1 MSDSTGGST
10 RSKATHESTAP
21 PAPAASEA
29 IGNVAWVADE
39 QTREAMIRLAA
50 YTFYERR
57 GYVSGSELEDWL
69 EAEMEVDRQ
78 LAGIQ
83 PAGHAQQWVPE
94 HAHAIA
100 PVQTRARMAAPPA
113 AKRAPRAPAKAA
125 PKAAAKAAP
134 PPAQAGPDQAAPGKA
149 RAKAGNT
156 APAKAGKGPQG

>member
-1 MSDSTGGST
+1 M
-10 RSKATHESTAP
+10 RASTAP
-21 PAPAASEA
+21 PAPATSEA

-78 LAGIQ
+78 LAGTQ
-83 PAGHAQQWVPE
+83 PPGHVPQWAPE

-100 PVQTRARMAAPPA
+100 PVQTRARLAAPPA
-113 AKRAPRAPAKAA
+113 AKRATRAPANAV
-125 PKAAAKAAP
+125 PKAAAKVAQPA
-134 PPAQAGPDQAAPGKA
+134 AQAGPDQAATRKT
-149 RAKAGNT
+149 RAKAGST
-156 APAKAGKGPQG
+156 APAKAGKGPQA